1 MHEGMDFTAKKEL
14 QFLHRRWSNRGQRQS
29 IRLWESYQG
38 MVMDTKLCIYHTIKK
53 PGQRVKRETHGLVG
67 YRTIGSTTHLHY
79 EVHKNQKWLIH

>member
-38 MVMDTKLCIYHTIKK
+38 MVMDTKLMRIYKYNCK

-67 YRTIGSTTHLHY
+67 YRTIGSTTFAL
-79 EVHKNQKWLIH
+79 